1 MNYVTASIEE
11 VSNHLKSATRQLV
24 FLTKERYRDNPDMLL
39 KIEKAIILGKIARLQ
54 DELDALEKQ
63 AQVHTKTD
71 ENPLP
76 EPLLRG
82 LHACCVP

>member
-11 VSNHLKSATRQLV
+11 VSDHLKSATRQLV

-54 DELDALEKQ
+54 DELEALEKQ
-63 AQVHTKTD
+63 PDLQ
-71 ENPLP
+71 EQN
-76 EPLLRG
+76 G
-82 LHACCVP
+82 